1 METYHRFIPPQP
13 PPLGTAQSVRDDRR
27 TRKVLFQGPH
37 DLLRTFSLAGG
48 PYHFKGSYVSF
59 EASHDPVT
67 GALMQRRSQI
77 KGRMKL
83 SPKCAVQSLVSDDAI
98 FICKPID
105 RPHGTAAM
113 FVIPPE
119 IGVILILVGLALFIA
134 DLHVISHGLL
144 TVGGIAT
151 LLAGGLALLGA
162 GVPYSGVLL
171 GALVVVAML
180 MGGVLF
186 GVLGSLRSLKGRPAI
201 TGKEGMTGEV
211 GTVRSPV
218 GVNSSGWVFVHG
230 ELWRAVLA
238 FAPEETDPRDG
249 EPTIGVGRKVRVMG
263 FGEGG
268 VVQVVPIELPGR
280 GRDLDGP
287 G

>member
-1 METYHRFIPPQP
+1 
-13 PPLGTAQSVRDDRR
+13 VRR
-27 TRKVLFQGPH
+27 
-37 DLLRTFSLAGG
+37 
-48 PYHFKGSYVSF
+48 
-59 EASHDPVT
+59 
-67 GALMQRRSQI
+67 
-77 KGRMKL
+77 
-83 SPKCAVQSLVSDDAI
+83 AVQSLVSDDAI
-98 FICKPID
+98 FIRKPID

-113 FVIPPE
+113 MVIPPL
-119 IGVILILVGLALFIA
+119 IGVILILVGIALFIV
-134 DLHVISHGLL
+134 DLSVTNHGLP
-144 TVGGIAT
+144 TAGGILT

-230 ELWRAVLA
+230 ERWRAVLA

-249 EPTIGVGRKVRVMG
+249 EPTIGVGRKVRVVG

-268 VVQVVPIELPGR
+268 VMQVVPIELPGR